1 MYLHLGMDV
10 VVRKQDIIGVFD
22 LDNTSQSHITRE
34 YLHRAEKNRQVIDI
48 SGELPRS
55 FILTAEGGRQRLY
68 LSQITPQTLLKR
80 FESRTEQWK

>member
-10 VVRKQDIIGVFD
+10 VVQKCDIIGVFD
-22 LDNTSQSHITRE
+22 LDNTSQSHITRD
-34 YLHRAEKNRQVIDI
+34 YLRRADKNRLVTDI

-55 FILTAEGGRQRLY
+55 FIVTAQGGGQRVY

-80 FESRTEQWK
+80 FESRSLQL

>member
-10 VVRKQDIIGVFD
+10 VVRKSDIVGVFD
-22 LDNTSQSHITRE
+22 LDNTSKSHITRE
-34 YLHRAEKNRQVIDI
+34 YLRKAEKSRLVTDI

-55 FILTAEGGRQRLY
+55 FIVTVDSRGQQRVY

-80 FESRTEQWK
+80 FESRSLQL

>member
-10 VVRKQDIIGVFD
+10 VVRKRDIIGVFD
-22 LDNTSQSHITRE
+22 LDNTSHSHITRKF
-34 YLHRAEKNRQVIDI
+34 LRKAETDRQVTDI

-55 FILTAEGGRQRLY
+55 FIVTTDGGKQRVY

-80 FESRTEQWK
+80 FESRGEQW